1 MTKDDPLPIVTGS
14 LRRQDEILLP
24 ERQHVSANDTRG
36 LHPTRDAD
44 DEHHQ
49 EKDPRFRAEGVTQR
63 LPKQHDDDQQQRQ
76 QEQGLI

>member
-14 LRRQDEILLP
+14 LRCQDEILLP
-24 ERQHVSANDTRG
+24 ERQYVSANDTRG

-49 EKDPRFRAEGVTQR
+49 EKDPRFRAERVTQR
-63 LPKQHDDDQQQRQ
+63 LP
-76 QEQGLI
+76 LL